1 MDYNHI
7 QSALATNIHAQ
18 TIAERDYKKAQTEA
32 DKWERRYQISLEVG
46 REDLVREAQF
56 RKDVSAKLAC
66 NLKALLDEQTER
78 VATLKHNLAAQNK
91 MLTNKFSINSCF
103 KSLEEKLQ
111 QLETPYQAITE
122 LPGSDLRSRLFK
134 VERELEAMKAQL
146 LHQQAG
152 IGMLLQQNSAILEN
166 VKTLLVEASPDAT
179 FKTNNADLETQWL
192 SIESDND
199 IDDQLAAITTFV
211 CYSATS
217 QNQAQ
222 LPTADTFSQI
232 AEVDDLEILRSQLDQ
247 F

>member
-7 QSALATNIHAQ
+7 QSALATNIQAQ

-32 DKWERRYQISLEVG
+32 DKWERRYQISLEAG

-78 VATLKHNLAAQNK
+78 VATLKRNLAAQNK
-91 MLTNKFSINSCF
+91 MLANKFSINSCF
-103 KSLEEKLQ
+103 KSLEEKPQ
-111 QLETPYQAITE
+111 QLETRSQGIAK
-122 LPGSDLRSRLFK
+122 LPGSDLRTRLLQ
-134 VERELEAMKAQL
+134 VECELEAMKAQL

-152 IGMLLQQNSAILEN
+152 IDQLLEQNATILEN
-166 VKTLLVEASPDAT
+166 VKTLLVEASYDAT
-179 FKTNNADLETQWL
+179 FKPNNADLETEWL

-199 IDDQLAAITTFV
+199 IDEQLAVITTFV
-211 CYSATS
+211 GYSATS

-222 LPTADTFSQI
+222 RPTAETFSQI
-232 AEVDDLEILRSQLDQ
+232 AELNDLEILRSQLDEL
-247 F
+247 